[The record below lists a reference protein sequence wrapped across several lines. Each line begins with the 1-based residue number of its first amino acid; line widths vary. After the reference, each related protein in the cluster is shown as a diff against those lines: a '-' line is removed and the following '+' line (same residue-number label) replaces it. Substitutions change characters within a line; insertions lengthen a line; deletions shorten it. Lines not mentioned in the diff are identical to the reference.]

1 MSRKSDARP
10 GSNEEMVSYGLGWQ
24 FGRHLL
30 GHQFDGF
37 DLEMA
42 FAGIK
47 DCLDDKESPITDQQV
62 ENAFRVIASRVES
75 EQRKQAQQLAGKS
88 EEFLAE
94 NARRDEVSVTH
105 SGLQYEVIENGDGR
119 RPSALE
125 SVVVHYHGTLFN
137 GEVFDSS
144 VERGEP
150 IEFSI
155 QNVIP
160 GWTEVLQLMPKGSR
174 WRTFIPAELAYGEK
188 GSPPKIPGNCALVFE
203 IELIDIV

>member
-1 MSRKSDARP
+1 MSKKSDANP
-10 GSNEEMVSYGLGWQ
+10 NSNEEMVSYGLGWQ

-30 GHQFDGF
+30 GHQFEGF

-62 ENAFRVIASRVES
+62 ETAFRVISSRVED
-75 EQRKQAQQLAGKS
+75 ERREQAQKLAGKS

-94 NARRDEVSVTH
+94 NASREGVSVTH
-105 SGLQYEVIENGDGR
+105 TGLQYEIIENGEGR
-119 RPSALE
+119 KPSALE
-125 SVVVHYHGTLFN
+125 SVVVHYHGMFFN

-144 VERGEP
+144 VERGQP
-150 IEFSI
+150 AEFPI

-160 GWTEVLQLMPKGSR
+160 GWTEVLQMMPRGSK
-174 WRTFIPAELAYGEK
+174 WRVFIPANLAYGEK